1 MRHHSTFLD
10 GALASRDPL
19 EQPHAFLESLP
30 GLDVDQIR
38 SRESVLC
45 DHHGLSRALDLGE
58 QSRGLPL
65 EGRHQ
70 FSPHEVILEW
80 HSSKAQPA
88 VPRGLWLLG
97 AMTFGVMV
105 GTVRSEQGLG
115 MLRRLPTFLSLL
127 LLALL
132 MAHELDAVAQSE
144 WRLLPGLS
152 LLEDGPGRRAFI
164 ALHVPLL
171 MALTWAMFLSSEVVR
186 RRTQLGL
193 GAFMAV
199 HVGLHATLEVPGVSS
214 FPESLSRAFILG
226 AGLVGADLL
235 MLDVWRTRR

>member
-1 MRHHSTFLD
+1 
-10 GALASRDPL
+10 
-19 EQPHAFLESLP
+19 
-30 GLDVDQIR
+30 
-38 SRESVLC
+38 
-45 DHHGLSRALDLGE
+45 
-58 QSRGLPL
+58 
-65 EGRHQ
+65 
-70 FSPHEVILEW
+70 
-80 HSSKAQPA
+80 
-88 VPRGLWLLG
+88 
-97 AMTFGVMV
+97 MTSGVMV
-105 GTVRSEQGLG
+105 AVSLDAENSG
-115 MLRRLPTFLSLL
+115 MIRRLPTFLSLL

-171 MALTWAMFLSSEVVR
+171 MALTWAMFLSSEVVQR
-186 RRTQLGL
+186 RARLGL

-199 HVGLHATLEVPGVSS
+199 HVGLHATLEVPGISS

-235 MLDVWRTRR
+235 MLDLLRTRR